1 MMARRHLFQEIRE
14 YQNKKKIL
22 VPALLVLGVA
32 GLFLPILPGVALI
45 ILAILL
51 LFPRHGEQLL
61 QKVKSSLNFGQK

>member
-1 MMARRHLFQEIRE
+1 MARRHLFQEIRD

-32 GLFLPILPGVALI
+32 GLFLPILPGIALI

-61 QKVKSSLNFGQK
+61 QKVKSSLSFGQK

>member
-1 MMARRHLFQEIRE
+1 MARKHLIQQIRD

-22 VPALLVLGVA
+22 VPVLLILGVA
-32 GLFLPILPGVALI
+32 GLVLPVLPGVALI

-61 QKVKSSLNFGQK
+61 QKVKSSFSFGQK